1 MTILPS
7 RPFWADL
14 IDRGIA
20 VDAGR
25 PPSVDGVLARAGL
38 LPWSPYKAE
47 ARTYA
52 VRALEAA
59 KERGDL
65 TPHVRSLMAIAADE
79 HKAMAK
85 RDKVKGL
92 QRDSRPAR

>member
-1 MTILPS
+1 MTILP

-20 VDAGR
+20 AAVDADR
-25 PPSVDGVLARAGL
+25 VPSVDGLLARAGL

-52 VRALEAA
+52 VKMLDAA

-65 TPHVRSLMAIAADE
+65 TPHVRSLAAIALDQHRATAK
-79 HKAMAK
+79 HKAMATK
-85 RDKVKGL
+85 PRAKGEG
-92 QRDSRPAR
+92 

>member
-7 RPFWADL
+7 RPFWCDL
-14 IDRGIA
+14 IDKAIA
-20 VDAGR
+20 AAVANGR
-25 PPSVDGVLARAGL
+25 PPSVDGVLARTGF

-52 VRALEAA
+52 VRALNAA

-65 TPHVRSLMAIAADE
+65 TPHARSLMAIAADE

-85 RDKVKGL
+85 RGKGKG
-92 QRDSRPAR
+92 DAAR

>member
-14 IDRGIA
+14 IDKAIA
-20 VDAGR
+20 AAVANGR
-25 PPSVDGVLARAGL
+25 PPSVQWVLNSVGL
-38 LPWSPYKAE
+38 LHWTPYRVE

-52 VRALEAA
+52 VKMLEAA

-65 TPHVRSLMAIAADE
+65 TPHVRSLMAIAVDE

-85 RDKVKGL
+85 RGKGKG
-92 QRDSRPAR
+92 